1 MDVPIGHRFKSAD
14 NNEEKIQTLKVHSY
28 DTAQLCAEAC
38 RVIHLEYL
46 GYLTGLLHD
55 LGKAHHIVQEYLR
68 GEWSGDKLNHS
79 SAGARFI
86 WERFGKNEPRQYYR
100 LAAQLAAVAILCHH
114 GVRCD
119 MYSPDDGSQP
129 WLDKMYSANAD
140 PLYQESCEQFFAHCI
155 SEDELVPLMDKAAK
169 EVEVLCEKLKSLA
182 TDARSKDK
190 HGSNR
195 VSFQFML
202 GLVQRFL
209 FGALVDADWS
219 DTARFESG
227 EPPASSDI
235 PSWSK
240 LRENVENHLQGL
252 SVRYSIDTLRR
263 EISEQCKLA
272 GQIASPGIYRLYV
285 PTGGG
290 KTFSGLRYCVHAA
303 EQIHAERIFYFA
315 PYRSII
321 GQNTAHFRAAL
332 GGDSYVLEHHSDVT
346 FDEDKYESLLPYTQ
360 RWKGVPFI
368 STTIV
373 QFLNTLFSSP
383 RRNVRRFPALANSVL
398 LFDEVQALPT
408 CHTYLFNLA
417 INLLAHA
424 MGCVVILCT
433 ATQPALEQLAYPVL
447 FSEPKDIVPDYEER
461 FRQFKRTKIV
471 PIFSSFSSAE
481 FASFAKGRL
490 QENRAIL
497 LIFNTRA
504 VVEKVYDLLREQ
516 VGDDVHLFC
525 LTTHLCPQH
534 RKDIIH
540 QIEQQLDPNS
550 SQKLICVSTQLIEAG
565 VDLSFD
571 CVIRSL
577 ASLPS
582 VAQAAGRC
590 NRHGG
595 TDYRLVYVIPCSE
608 EHLEHLA
615 DLDEG
620 RRTTERLLQKISAG
634 SDKIPSDF
642 DLLSP
647 AVIQAYYQSFYEES
661 YQKNSMLAPISSGQ
675 TLLDLFSENNAGTR
689 AYCDV
694 HRLGKTKFSMTQL
707 LPAFGTAEANFHA
720 LDENTV
726 SVVVPYSDAGQ
737 KLISQ
742 LLSSPKPSAKL
753 LREMQHYTVGLY
765 QNEVNFFKD
774 VRALMTSSSDFVY
787 ILQEGYYDPVK
798 GVTKDPLPP
807 ENLMY

>member
-1 MDVPIGHRFKSAD
+1 MDTLIGHRFVSAD
-14 NNEEKIQTLKVHSY
+14 GKEKLQTIEEHSRN
-28 DTAQLCAEAC
+28 TAQLCAEAC
-38 RVIHLEYL
+38 RSIHLESL
-46 GYLTGLLHD
+46 GYLTGLSHDAGKSSTPNQLH
-55 LGKAHHIVQEYLR
+55 LWGK
-68 GEWSGDKLNHS
+68 WSGGKLNHS

-140 PLYQESCEQFFAHCI
+140 PLYQESCESFFAHCI
-155 SEDELVPLMDKAAK
+155 SEEELVPLMDKAAK

-332 GGDSYVLEHHSDVT
+332 GGEQFVLEHHSDVT

-368 STTIV
+368 STTMV
-373 QFLNTLFSSP
+373 QFLNSLFSSP

-398 LFDEVQALPT
+398 LFDEVQSLPT

-461 FRQFKRTKIV
+461 FEQFKRTRIV
-471 PIFSSFSSAE
+471 PLSSEGGYSSAD
-481 FASFAKGRL
+481 FAAL
-490 QENRAIL
+490 TQEKLRNNDTIL

-504 VVEKVYDLLREQ
+504 VVERVYDLLREQ
-516 VGDDVHLFC
+516 LEPDVLLYC

-534 RKDIIH
+534 RLDVLD
-540 QIEQQLDPNS
+540 QIKKRLDDPHS
-550 SQKLICVSTQLIEAG
+550 TQKLVCVSTQLIEAG

-571 CVIRSL
+571 CVIRSM
-577 ASLPS
+577 AGLPS

-590 NRHGG
+590 NRHGE
-595 TDYRLVYVIPCSE
+595 TDCRSVYLVPCAPTE
-608 EHLEHLA
+608 EHLEQLA

-620 RRTTERLLQKISAG
+620 RRAIQRLLHQLPPDA
-634 SDKIPSDF
+634 
-642 DLLSP
+642 DLLDP
-647 AVIQAYYQSFYEES
+647 ASIQAYYALFYAES
-661 YQKNSMLAPISSGQ
+661 HQQNTMQAPLKNGW
-675 TLLDLFSENNAGTR
+675 TLLDLFSENKPGVT
-689 AYCDV
+689 AYIDLHSV
-694 HRLGKTKFSMTQL
+694 PFAKVELRQ
-707 LPAFGTAEANFHA
+707 AFGTAEAAFRA
-720 LDENTV
+720 LDSDTTPA
-726 SVVVPYSDAGQ
+726 VVPYGKNGQ
-737 KLISQ
+737 ELVTQ
-742 LLSSPKPSAKL
+742 LLSTDRPTAAL
-753 LREMQHYTVGLY
+753 LREAQHYTIGLY
-765 QNEVNFFKD
+765 HNEFL
-774 VRALMTSSSDFVY
+774 ALSRDGALSTAVGGAVFV
-787 ILQEGYYDPVK
+787 LDPRYYDDIK
-798 GVTKDPLPP
+798 GFQLDPHPP
-807 ENLMY
+807 ELMIY